1 MATAPQAWGA
11 NFMSRIGYR
20 CFGWAA
26 IVVVALQLGGCFSEY
41 GPVAADAIPVAPL
54 HEASRIHAG
63 DKLKVIVYGEEAL
76 SSGIAPYDVSPQGTL
91 SMPLIGAVRAAGRTP
106 SELERDIANRY
117 RSGNFLQ
124 DPKVTVT
131 IAEFQPIYVLGEA
144 NKPGQYPYRSGLDV
158 LTAVATAGGFTYRAS
173 TSTILIR
180 HAYDNVWQRYSLAAP
195 ILVEPG
201 DLIWVPE
208 RYF

>member
-1 MATAPQAWGA
+1 MRQ
-11 NFMSRIGYR
+11 IGQR
-20 CFGWAA
+20 GFRLAA
-26 IVVVALQLGGCFSEY
+26 VVAIALQLGGCFSEY
-41 GPVAADAIPVAPL
+41 GPVATDSIPVAPL

-63 DKLKVIVYGEEAL
+63 DKLKIIVYGEEAL
-76 SSGIAPYDVSPQGTL
+76 SSGITPYEVSPQGTV
-91 SMPLIGAVRAAGRTP
+91 SMPLIGAVRAVGRTP

-124 DPKVTVT
+124 DPKVTVSV
-131 IAEFQPIYVLGEA
+131 AEFQPIYVLGEA

-180 HAYDNVWQRYSLAAP
+180 HANDNVWQRYSLAAP
-195 ILVEPG
+195 ILLEPG
-201 DLIWVPE
+201 DLVRIPE